1 MQRLIFDRLIKWKD
15 KDISYPILL
24 SGSRQVGKTFIV
36 KEFAQKFYLHN
47 HIYINFFEETELKD
61 NLQNITSPKVII
73 EIIERYYRTHLS
85 DDCLIIFDEI
95 QEVPSLKI
103 ALKLFVDND
112 FKYKII
118 CTGSYLAN
126 TLNKK
131 DQSFPVGK
139 VEFWDMYP
147 MNFKEFLLANKK
159 DEYIDIVQYAVDNIA
174 PLNKNDHN
182 MLMTLLREYL
192 YTGGMPEVVQA
203 YINGASEFEISE
215 IKRKIY
221 KGYKMDITKFIDG
234 NVNKRKCLSIYES
247 LNKFHAKKHNRFILS
262 KIDSNARYLNFEN
275 AIMNILLS
283 RIVYKINDVKRLTA
297 PLYQVDDPS
306 FFKLYFNDCGLL
318 TYTFAFKKDDIENKN
333 NKYANQRGSL
343 AENFVISEFYNNLT
357 DYNPH
362 FFTFTEAKLNEEVN
376 KKKVAKESEDEK
388 KSKKNYEMDIILE
401 DDEGYIVPIE
411 IKSGTDFTTK
421 TLDKLM
427 DDNNVSYG
435 VIMSANNLKILP
447 EKKIIEIPLYFAG
460 FIDLTNNRFR
470 LLKDKNKYF
479 K

>member
-1 MQRLIFDRLIKWKD
+1 
-15 KDISYPILL
+15 
-24 SGSRQVGKTFIV
+24 
-36 KEFAQKFYLHN
+36 
-47 HIYINFFEETELKD
+47 
-61 NLQNITSPKVII
+61 
-73 EIIERYYRTHLS
+73 
-85 DDCLIIFDEI
+85 
-95 QEVPSLKI
+95 
-103 ALKLFVDND
+103 
-112 FKYKII
+112 
-118 CTGSYLAN
+118 
-126 TLNKK
+126 
-131 DQSFPVGK
+131 
-139 VEFWDMYP
+139 

-388 KSKKNYEMDIILE
+388 KSKKNYDWRQQ
-401 DDEGYIVPIE
+401 
-411 IKSGTDFTTK
+411 KHKCFFS
-421 TLDKLM
+421 
-427 DDNNVSYG
+427 
-435 VIMSANNLKILP
+435 
-447 EKKIIEIPLYFAG
+447 
-460 FIDLTNNRFR
+460 
-470 LLKDKNKYF
+470 
-479 K
+479 